1 MLRCQAKTMTIYME
15 FMLQHVLLTCLCIAG
30 HSLGGAI
37 ALLCTLDLLHSLGDE
52 PNPNVT
58 CVGFAT
64 PAVGN
69 AALAEYVKNKGWQ
82 KYITNYLVP
91 GQSLIVLCAVPQ
103 HIIHNSAS
111 EYSLKTCIET
121 VAATLHLHDVT
132 SHLEEHF

>member
-1 MLRCQAKTMTIYME
+1 ML
-15 FMLQHVLLTCLCIAG
+15 HVAELLCVAG

-91 GQSLIVLCAVPQ
+91 GQSLLLLYALSQ
-103 HIIHNSAS
+103 HVMLNSAF
-111 EYSLKTCIET
+111 EYSL
-121 VAATLHLHDVT
+121 DVCGD
-132 SHLEEHF
+132 SDGNNAFA

>member
-1 MLRCQAKTMTIYME
+1 MLHIAACVAD
-15 FMLQHVLLTCLCIAG
+15 LLSIAG

-37 ALLCTLDLLHSLGDE
+37 ALLCTLDLLHSLGDD

-82 KYITNYLVP
+82 NYITNYLVP
-91 GQSLIVLCAVPQ
+91 GQSLSILYAVPQ
-103 HIIHNSAS
+103 HIMYNSILSIAW
-111 EYSLKTCIET
+111 
-121 VAATLHLHDVT
+121 V
-132 SHLEEHF
+132 

>member
-1 MLRCQAKTMTIYME
+1 MSSKGSDDTQEACVAAC
-15 FMLQHVLLTCLCIAG
+15 VADLLCVAG

-91 GQSLIVLCAVPQ
+91 GQSWIILYVLPQ
-103 HIIHNSAS
+103 HIMHSSAFK
-111 EYSLKTCIET
+111 YSLHVCRDRDGND
-121 VAATLHLHDVT
+121 AFAR
-132 SHLEEHF
+132 SHLSP